1 MSQIVT
7 MPQLGETVT
16 EGTILRWLVQ
26 VGDEVKEDDP
36 ILEISTDKVDTEVP
50 SPFNGTVTSLLVEE
64 GETVEVGVSLL
75 ELNGG
80 KPETEEISSR
90 EDQEEDNKKENVQE
104 LTPKVD
110 EDQNINITKISNKDQ
125 NLKLSPVVRKLASE
139 NNINLEK
146 VTGSGKD
153 GRITRQDIEKIISSD
168 QKDVSTENISDKPL
182 KEIKQEVVPEESSN
196 NISRLRKRIAENMI
210 MSKQTSAHVMT
221 SVEIDFENI
230 EIVRSKHKAKF
241 KKENG
246 FALTYLPFIS
256 IATISALREYS
267 VVNSSFDLENGIHE
281 IHNHINL
288 GIAVDLNQE
297 GLLVGNLQ
305 EADSF
310 NLKGIAR
317 KISETSKLLRSG
329 KYGLNDVSGTTFT
342 ISNNGSFNS
351 FLTSPIINQPNVAI
365 LSTESVKKRPV
376 VVQAQDGSDSI
387 AIRHTGILSI
397 TWDHRVFDGSVALLF
412 LNFIKDRRKYSFE
425 GLVMISVLINSDYSI
440 DKNIQLSLI
449 GLPNEQL
456 NSIKEEFKNEFVKN
470 FTKLNN
476 DQKSS
481 DQNVTEIIRK
491 SLKFVLKNILQ
502 KKPEIQIHLI
512 RK

>member
-16 EGTILRWLVQ
+16 EGTILRWLVK

-50 SPFNGTVTSLLVEE
+50 SPFNGTVSNLLVEE
-64 GETVEVGVSLL
+64 GETVEVGASLL
-75 ELNGG
+75 ELDGDKTKTNDTPP
-80 KPETEEISSR
+80 KEEPK
-90 EDQEEDNKKENVQE
+90 EDNIQDPNPDVDEVQNPNIVK
-104 LTPKVD
+104 TPK
-110 EDQNINITKISNKDQ
+110 EKQ

-139 NNINLEK
+139 HNIDLEK
-146 VTGSGKD
+146 VQGTGKN
-153 GRITRQDIEKIISSD
+153 GRIKRQDIEKIISSG
-168 QKDVSTENISDKPL
+168 QGVISTEKIAEQLPQE
-182 KEIKQEVVPEESSN
+182 KEKETLTKESSN

-221 SVEIDFENI
+221 SIEVDFENI
-230 EIVRSKHKAKF
+230 EIVRAKNKAKF
-241 KKENG
+241 KEENG
-246 FALTYLPFIS
+246 FSLTYLPFIS
-256 IATISALREYS
+256 LATISALREYS

-297 GLLVGNLQ
+297 GLLVGTLQ

-317 KISETSKLLRSG
+317 KISETSKLLRDG
-329 KYGLNDVSGTTFT
+329 KYGLDDVSGSTFT

-412 LNFIKDRRKYSFE
+412 LNY
-425 GLVMISVLINSDYSI
+425 
-440 DKNIQLSLI
+440 
-449 GLPNEQL
+449 
-456 NSIKEEFKNEFVKN
+456 IKERLENTDWSQE
-470 FTKLNN
+470 L
-476 DQKSS
+476 D
-481 DQNVTEIIRK
+481 
-491 SLKFVLKNILQ
+491 
-502 KKPEIQIHLI
+502 
-512 RK
+512 

>member
-1 MSQIVT
+1 

-90 EDQEEDNKKENVQE
+90 EAQEEDNKKENVQE

-110 EDQNINITKISNKDQ
+110 EEQNINITKISNKDQ

-139 NNINLEK
+139 NNINLEN
-146 VTGSGKD
+146 VTGSGKY

-241 KKENG
+241 KEENG

-281 IHNHINL
+281 IHHHINL

-412 LNFIKDRRKYSFE
+412 LNFIKDRLESTDWSQE
-425 GLVMISVLINSDYSI
+425 LDWEL
-440 DKNIQLSLI
+440 
-449 GLPNEQL
+449 
-456 NSIKEEFKNEFVKN
+456 
-470 FTKLNN
+470 
-476 DQKSS
+476 
-481 DQNVTEIIRK
+481 
-491 SLKFVLKNILQ
+491 
-502 KKPEIQIHLI
+502 
-512 RK
+512 